1 MCVYLC
7 LRECTKRSEDS
18 LTPGGS
24 AMATDREDSR
34 TLQILEDIRLHAG
47 ADVLRS
53 HIQRCSRQKLESW
66 KDGHGLDLL
75 HYAIMENSYVAA
87 GTFFGQGFFKP
98 PHEPS
103 TASWSY
109 VHMAAAL
116 GYRSILSLLLQ
127 ERPYD
132 NKKVTEFFRV
142 Q

>member
-1 MCVYLC
+1 
-7 LRECTKRSEDS
+7 
-18 LTPGGS
+18 
-24 AMATDREDSR
+24 MATDREDSR

-87 GTFFGQGFFKP
+87 GTFFAHGFFKP